1 MLVYQRVIINCDL
14 GEKKGCAD
22 GYWMPVNRTGGIILN
37 DATRFKPCTL
47 KMANFQSPHVFC
59 SEVEIPWNSV
69 LQGHGKSSRWLIS
82 THLPPTTRRTPHIKN

>member
-1 MLVYQRVIINCDL
+1 MVIFNSYVSLPEVNNCDL
-14 GEKKGCAD
+14 GKKGCAD

-59 SEVEIPWNSV
+59 SEV
-69 LQGHGKSSRWLIS
+69 
-82 THLPPTTRRTPHIKN
+82 